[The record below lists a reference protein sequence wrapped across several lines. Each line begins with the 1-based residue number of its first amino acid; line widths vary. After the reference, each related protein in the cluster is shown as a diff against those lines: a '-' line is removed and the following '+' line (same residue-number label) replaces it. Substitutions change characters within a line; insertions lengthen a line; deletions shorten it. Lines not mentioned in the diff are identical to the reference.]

1 MHPTGPRTPEGKQR
15 SSLNALRHGLT
26 GHTVVIPSDDLQAY
40 KKFCA
45 EFFTHYAPVGPVE
58 SQLVQTIADTSWRL
72 NRITAMEQSSL
83 ALSAVRHEDE
93 VSTADDRCAT
103 AMASALAFEEHVNKS
118 VGNLSIYEQRL
129 SRQLERSLKLIDQT
143 QAGRKHREK
152 EQLAE
157 AARLKTLHD
166 ARQANQK
173 EPVAY
178 NPAADGFV
186 FSNDVIDAFR
196 DRETRSR
203 QALAF
208 SQKLQKSAMAA

>member
-26 GHTVVIPSDDLQAY
+26 GHTVVIPSDDLHAY

-45 EFFTHYAPVGPVE
+45 EFFSHYSPAGPVE
-58 SQLVQTIADTSWRL
+58 RQLVQTIADSSWRL

-83 ALSAVRHEDE
+83 ALSAVRHEDDF
-93 VSTADDRCAT
+93 STADDRCAT
-103 AMASALAFEEHVNKS
+103 AMAAALAFEEHVNKN
-118 VGNLSIYEQRL
+118 VGTLSIYEQRL

-143 QAGRKHREK
+143 QTARKRQEK
-152 EQLAE
+152 EQLEE

-166 ARQANQK
+166 SRQAHQK
-173 EPVAY
+173 QPVAY

-186 FSNDVIDAFR
+186 YSNDFIDEFR

-203 QALAF
+203 QALAAN
-208 SQKLQKSAMAA
+208 QKHQKSAMAA

>member
-15 SSLNALRHGLT
+15 ASLNALRHGLT
-26 GHTVVIPSDDLQAY
+26 GHTVVIPSDDLPAY

-45 EFFTHYAPVGPVE
+45 EFFTHYSPAGPVE
-58 SQLVQTIADTSWRL
+58 RQLVQTIADTSWRL

-83 ALSAVRHEDE
+83 SLSAVRQEDQIT
-93 VSTADDRCAT
+93 TADDRCAN
-103 AMASALAFEEHVNKS
+103 AMAAALAFEEHVNKS

-129 SRQLERSLKLIDQT
+129 SRQLERTLKLIDQT
-143 QAGRKHREK
+143 QSARKRHEK
-152 EQLAE
+152 EQLEE

-166 ARQANQK
+166 TRQAHQK
-173 EPVAY
+173 QQVPY

-203 QALAF
+203 QALAV
-208 SQKLQKSAMAA
+208 SQKLKKSAMAA

>member
-26 GHTVVIPSDDLQAY
+26 GLTVVIPSDDLPAY

-45 EFFTHYAPVGPVE
+45 EFFTHYSPAGPVE
-58 SQLVQTIADTSWRL
+58 RQLVQTIADTSWRL

-83 ALSAVRHEDE
+83 SLSAVRHEDDF
-93 VSTADDRCAT
+93 STTDDRCAN
-103 AMASALAFEEHVNKS
+103 AMAAALAFEEHVNKS

-129 SRQLERSLKLIDQT
+129 SRQLERTLKLIDQT
-143 QAGRKHREK
+143 QAARKHREK
-152 EQLAE
+152 EQLEE

-166 ARQANQK
+166 TRQAHQK
-173 EPVAY
+173 EPVLY

-203 QALAF
+203 QALAV
-208 SQKLQKSAMAA
+208 SQKLKRSAMAA

>member
-26 GHTVVIPSDDLQAY
+26 GHTVVIPSDDLPAY

-45 EFFTHYAPVGPVE
+45 EFFTHYSPAGPVE
-58 SQLVQTIADTSWRL
+58 RQLVQTIADTSWRL

-83 ALSAVRHEDE
+83 SLSAVRHEDDF
-93 VSTADDRCAT
+93 STTDDRCAN
-103 AMASALAFEEHVNKS
+103 AMAAALAFEEHVNKS

-129 SRQLERSLKLIDQT
+129 SRQLERTLKLIDQT
-143 QAGRKHREK
+143 QAARKHREK
-152 EQLAE
+152 EQLEE

-166 ARQANQK
+166 TRQAHKK
-173 EPVAY
+173 EPVPY

-203 QALAF
+203 QALAV
-208 SQKLQKSAMAA
+208 SQKLKRSAMAA